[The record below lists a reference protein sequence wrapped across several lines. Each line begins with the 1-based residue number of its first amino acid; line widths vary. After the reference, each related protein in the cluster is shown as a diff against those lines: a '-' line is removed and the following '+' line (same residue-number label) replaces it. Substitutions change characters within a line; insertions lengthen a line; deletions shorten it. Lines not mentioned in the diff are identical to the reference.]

1 MNRALDI
8 YKYKYNN
15 CEMSSSSENQES
27 TSSSSPSLSSS
38 LSVADDLRN
47 LNNQLR
53 AKIVSDTLKKGAIG
67 VLVGTAF
74 SLLIFKRTI

>member
-8 YKYKYNN
+8 YKYKYN
-15 CEMSSSSENQES
+15 CEMSSSSENQEK
-27 TSSSSPSLSSS
+27 SSSSFLPSF
-38 LSVADDLRN
+38 SVADDLSN
-47 LNNQLR
+47 LKNQLR

-74 SLLIFKRTI
+74 SLLIFKRTD

>member
-8 YKYKYNN
+8 YKYKYN
-15 CEMSSSSENQES
+15 CEMSSSSENQER
-27 TSSSSPSLSSS
+27 SSSSSSSS
-38 LSVADDLRN
+38 LPSFSVADDLRN
-47 LNNQLR
+47 LKNQLR

-74 SLLIFKRTI
+74 SLLIFKRTD